1 MAAVS
6 SRLDGLSEVTELER
20 IPLPYKELYHTL
32 VVKNDMPVDLLQE
45 KHRTGAQ
52 QLLTW
57 IQAAL
62 DLVKSVNAASQQE
75 QQQQQQ
81 QQREENVYN
90 NNNYDGRSNSR
101 TSSSTS
107 LLEGDLDVE
116 IQDVVSGFGQ
126 YEPTIESSIEILLQL
141 EECIPRRL
149 SSSSTAGVTG
159 DSSDNDN
166 HDVHL
171 SKELESILEQWSLLR
186 GIISDL
192 GGSVREQQRL
202 RDGIQSIFNIS
213 EQTRE
218 ATDILDKCY
227 NDIAAEKARISEW
240 ASSPLDSI
248 ERVVSSLKN
257 HSSSSLNGAGGGVL
271 QSWGVDRNDM
281 LELDSRIGLLSL
293 KMESLHKSYPECAR
307 SSKQSR
313 RGSGSNKS
321 EATVAVVRSLGES
334 ESIAEKKA
342 MMQRQY
348 QELLGDWYSLRT
360 RRDQLWRGLEECDRW
375 RTKIDKMAKQIETML
390 EPVEIFQR
398 MCVNLLANLEG
409 QTLAQISG
417 EEGHHQQQ
425 QPQNNGGNGD
435 EDANKASTSKQPSL
449 PVDLELLTA
458 TLQELD
464 EKQLTVTPAIENIF
478 WVQEGEIHHRSK
490 NGNNN
495 HNHNSTNNG
504 MMSPMTPTTAVSMTG
519 PPLSAIDSPTTTLV
533 TPPSP
538 PSNHNNNNGN
548 DSSPLYPSLEMLDR
562 QRELKQRWSNL
573 KISLNTVGT
582 KLQTHHTIL
591 KEKQKEEEELLARL
605 KRQQQQE
612 QEAEEARIAEE
623 KRLASDGYSID
634 RSDWRSS
641 RDPSSPSALRRS
653 ATGTSS
659 SSRSPSVARS
669 VTRPISPNWN
679 TSNRFLRGKLV
690 SSLSMDSGV
699 VRKYMLVKSDQ
710 PEWAKPRP
718 WCPSVSTT
726 SPSMPGF
733 PLQSSYWGYFLVG
746 NDPSKENFG
755 QIIASPAPP
764 LVRSDTPSPPKPT
777 TPSLKDTRPPFSP
790 GGNRKFTALSTPP
803 RPMPNRSMSVASGE
817 FKQSLSPAGGTD
829 ILDWTKTLRRS
840 TSFSTNAKPN
850 KGNTPPTPRGNNKIK
865 GSGSTTSSNNTAR
878 PGGAGQGRE
887 SVASTRRNSNASQI
901 SQWNNGKDHQYRQD
915 TASSSSARRPSFTSS
930 EDDESTIMGYTAGAN
945 GQAPLPNNANR
956 RARRLQGHTKS
967 GGLGYGV
974 PPPPLNTMTDSTSSL
989 DSMMSSTSSFNAY
1002 GSSLSSS
1009 IGMRSPSPYAPMF
1022 GSSFAAAR
1030 STAALHTALLASMSS
1045 SSSASLRYSNS
1056 SLGGS
1061 GASGGAA
1068 SALGRKQ
1075 SDAGSSSSASSLMS
1089 KKRSQMMNLG
1099 AGAGSASSASSWMSM
1114 NTGGLLSALSFTVP
1128 TYNNFDDDFSG
1139 LGNLEESIAAM

>member
-32 VVKNDMPVDLLQE
+32 VFKNDMPVELLQE
-45 KHRTGAQ
+45 KHQTGAQ

-62 DLVKSVNAASQQE
+62 DLVKSVDAVSKQE
-75 QQQQQQ
+75 QQ
-81 QQREENVYN
+81 REAAEENVYSSS
-90 NNNYDGRSNSR
+90 NNYYGRNSSR
-101 TSSSTS
+101 TNSSTS
-107 LLEGDLDVE
+107 LLDNDLDIE

-149 SSSSTAGVTG
+149 SSLSTTSVVS
-159 DSSDNDN
+159 DSSDNSN
-166 HDVHL
+166 NNTEQQHIHL
-171 SKELESILEQWSLLR
+171 SKEIEVILEQWSLLR

-192 GGSVREQQRL
+192 GGSVREQQRV

-218 ATDILDKCY
+218 ASDILDKCY
-227 NDIAAEKARISEW
+227 RDIAAEKARISEW
-240 ASSPLDSI
+240 ASSPVDSI
-248 ERVVSSLKN
+248 DRVVSSLKN
-257 HSSSSLNGAGGGVL
+257 HSSSSLNGGST
-271 QSWGVDRNDM
+271 SWGVDRNDM

-293 KMESLHKSYPECAR
+293 KMDSLLKSYPECAR

-313 RGSGSNKS
+313 RGSSNSK
-321 EATVAVVRSLGES
+321 AAAVVARSLGGES
-334 ESIAEKKA
+334 ESIADKKA
-342 MMQRQY
+342 MMHRQY
-348 QELLGDWYSLRT
+348 QELLGDWHTLRT

-390 EPVEIFQR
+390 EPVEIFQK
-398 MCVNLLANLEG
+398 MCANMLANLEG

-417 EEGHHQQQ
+417 EEQQQ
-425 QPQNNGGNGD
+425 RNTADGV
-435 EDANKASTSKQPSL
+435 EDANRASTSRQPSL

-458 TLQELD
+458 TLQELE
-464 EKQLTVTPAIENIF
+464 EKQSTVTPAIDNIF
-478 WVQEGEIHHRSK
+478 WVQEGEIQHRTKSE
-490 NGNNN
+490 NHSHNSNN
-495 HNHNSTNNG
+495 HG
-504 MMSPMTPTTAVSMTG
+504 MLSPMTPTTAVSMTA

-538 PSNHNNNNGN
+538 PSNSNSNGNNNG
-548 DSSPLYPSLEMLDR
+548 DSFPLYPSLEMLDR

-573 KISLNTVGT
+573 KMSLNTVET

-591 KEKQKEEEELLARL
+591 KEKQREEEELLARQKL
-605 KRQQQQE
+605 EQQQRE
-612 QEAEEARIAEE
+612 EEEAAAAAQEVKNVMGNR
-623 KRLASDGYSID
+623 DG
-634 RSDWRSS
+634 RDWGSNA
-641 RDPSSPSALRRS
+641 SSPPMLRRS
-653 ATGTSS
+653 TTGGA
-659 SSRSPSVARS
+659 SSRSPSVTRS

-710 PEWAKPRP
+710 PSWAKPRP

-755 QIIASPAPP
+755 QIIAAPAPP
-764 LVRSDTPSPPKPT
+764 PVRSATPAPIKPT

-817 FKQSLSPAGGTD
+817 FRQNMQPSGGTD

-840 TSFSTNAKPN
+840 TSFSTNNTKG
-850 KGNTPPTPRGNNKIK
+850 KGNTPPTPRGNKVK
-865 GSGSTTSSNNTAR
+865 PAGSTTSSGNTVR
-878 PGGAGQGRE
+878 PGGAGRE
-887 SVASTRRNSNASQI
+887 SVASTRRNSTVSQAGH
-901 SQWNNGKDHQYRQD
+901 WNDKDHQYRQD
-915 TASSSSARRPSFTSS
+915 ANGASARRPSFTSS
-930 EDDESTIMGYTAGAN
+930 EDDESTIMGYTVGAN
-945 GQAPLPNNANR
+945 GQAPLPNNSNR
-956 RARRLQGHTKS
+956 RTRRLQGHTKS
-967 GGLGYGV
+967 GGLGFGV

-1009 IGMRSPSPYAPMF
+1009 IGVRSPSPYAPMF

-1030 STAALHTALLASMSS
+1030 STAALHTALLASMSG

-1056 SLGGS
+1056 SLGGA
-1061 GASGGAA
+1061 ASGSG
-1068 SALGRKQ
+1068 GRKL
-1075 SDAGSSSSASSLMS
+1075 SDAESSSSSSSLMT
-1089 KKRSQMMNLG
+1089 KKRSQVMNLG
-1099 AGAGSASSASSWMSM
+1099 AGAGSATSASSWMSM

-1128 TYNNFDDDFSG
+1128 TYSNFEDDFAG
-1139 LGNLEESIAAM
+1139 LGNLDESIAAM

>member
-32 VVKNDMPVDLLQE
+32 VFKNDMPVDLLQE

-62 DLVKSVNAASQQE
+62 DLVKTVDAASQQE
-75 QQQQQQ
+75 QQQQ
-81 QQREENVYN
+81 REEAENVYN
-90 NNNYDGRSNSR
+90 SFDGRSSR

-107 LLEGDLDVE
+107 LLEGELDVE

-149 SSSSTAGVTG
+149 SSSSTTGVASQENL
-159 DSSDNDN
+159 DSSRPQ
-166 HDVHL
+166 VHL
-171 SKELESILEQWSLLR
+171 SSELENILEQWSLLR

-192 GGSVREQQRL
+192 GGSVREHQRL

-213 EQTRE
+213 EQTRD
-218 ATDILDKCY
+218 ASDILDKCY
-227 NDIAAEKARISEW
+227 RDIATEKARISEL
-240 ASSPLDSI
+240 ASSPSSASI
-248 ERVVSSLKN
+248 DRLVSSLKN
-257 HSSSSLNGAGGGVL
+257 HSSSSLNGGL
-271 QSWGVDRNDM
+271 SRPTSQSWGVDRNDM

-293 KMESLHKSYPECAR
+293 KMESLHKSYPECTR
-307 SSKQSR
+307 PGKQSR
-313 RGSGSNKS
+313 RASSKARPS
-321 EATVAVVRSLGES
+321 ES
-334 ESIAEKKA
+334 ESIADKKV
-342 MMQRQY
+342 MMQRHY
-348 QELLGDWYSLRT
+348 QELLSDWYTLRT

-375 RTKIDKMAKQIETML
+375 RTKIEKVAKQIETML

-398 MCVNLLANLEG
+398 MCVNMLANLEG

-417 EEGHHQQQ
+417 EAPLSFQEQQQ
-425 QPQNNGGNGD
+425 QHQLNTLGGLEAD
-435 EDANKASTSKQPSL
+435 QASTSKQPSL

-464 EKQLTVTPAIENIF
+464 EKQMTVAPAIENIL
-478 WVQEGEIHHRSK
+478 WVQDGEIHHRTK
-490 NGNNN
+490 
-495 HNHNSTNNG
+495 STAAL
-504 MMSPMTPTTAVSMTG
+504 MSPMTPTTAVSMHA

-533 TPPSP
+533 APSSP
-538 PSNHNNNNGN
+538 PSNSNDGTT

-562 QRELKQRWSNL
+562 QRELKHRWTTL
-573 KISLNTVGT
+573 KTSLDTAGA
-582 KLQTHHTIL
+582 KLRIHHTIL
-591 KEKQKEEEELLARL
+591 KEKAEEAEALAKKKKKEEEEAAAAAA
-605 KRQQQQE
+605 K
-612 QEAEEARIAEE
+612 AKI
-623 KRLASDGYSID
+623 SVGNDNSTD

-641 RDPSSPSALRRS
+641 RDPTSPQTLRRS
-653 ATGTSS
+653 ATSTAT
-659 SSRSPSVARS
+659 SRSPSVARSHSSMRSPS

-710 PEWAKPRP
+710 PEWTKPRP
-718 WCPSVSTT
+718 WCPSVSTS

-733 PLQSSYWGYFLVG
+733 PLQESYWGYFLVG
-746 NDPSKENFG
+746 NDPSQDNFG
-755 QIIASPAPP
+755 QIIAAPAPP
-764 LVRSDTPSPPKPT
+764 PVRSATPAPAKPT

-803 RPMPNRSMSVASGE
+803 RPMPNRSMSVASGD
-817 FKQSLSPAGGTD
+817 FRQNMIPTGGSD

-840 TSFSTNAKPN
+840 TSFTNTKPGN
-850 KGNTPPTPRGNNKIK
+850 NGKGSKDNTPQTLRGNNKIK
-865 GSGSTTSSNNTAR
+865 PSASTTSSGGTAR
-878 PGGAGQGRE
+878 PGGAGNGRD
-887 SVASTRRNSNASQI
+887 SVASTRRNSTASQI
-901 SQWNNGKDHQYRQD
+901 SQWNDKDNQYRK
-915 TASSSSARRPSFTSS
+915 ARRPSFTSS
-930 EDDESTIMGYTAGAN
+930 EDDETIMGYNNTN
-945 GQAPLPNNANR
+945 MHGQAPLSNNNNR
-956 RARRLQGHTKS
+956 RARRLQGHTTS
-967 GGLGYGV
+967 GGVGYGI
-974 PPPPLNTMTDSTSSL
+974 PPPPLHTMTDSTSSF

-1045 SSSASLRYSNS
+1045 SSSASV
-1056 SLGGS
+1056 GG
-1061 GASGGAA
+1061 
-1068 SALGRKQ
+1068 KQ
-1075 SDAGSSSSASSLMS
+1075 SDGGGSGSSSSLM
-1089 KKRSQMMNLG
+1089 KKRSQVMNLG
-1099 AGAGSASSASSWMSM
+1099 TVRGAAGSASSASSWMSM

-1128 TYNNFDDDFSG
+1128 TYSFDDDFAA
-1139 LGNLEESIAAM
+1139 LGNLDESIAAM

>member
-1 MAAVS
+1 
-6 SRLDGLSEVTELER
+6 
-20 IPLPYKELYHTL
+20 
-32 VVKNDMPVDLLQE
+32 
-45 KHRTGAQ
+45 
-52 QLLTW
+52 
-57 IQAAL
+57 
-62 DLVKSVNAASQQE
+62 
-75 QQQQQQ
+75 
-81 QQREENVYN
+81 
-90 NNNYDGRSNSR
+90 
-101 TSSSTS
+101 
-107 LLEGDLDVE
+107 
-116 IQDVVSGFGQ
+116 
-126 YEPTIESSIEILLQL
+126 
-141 EECIPRRL
+141 
-149 SSSSTAGVTG
+149 
-159 DSSDNDN
+159 
-166 HDVHL
+166 
-171 SKELESILEQWSLLR
+171 
-186 GIISDL
+186 
-192 GGSVREQQRL
+192 
-202 RDGIQSIFNIS
+202 
-213 EQTRE
+213 
-218 ATDILDKCY
+218 
-227 NDIAAEKARISEW
+227 
-240 ASSPLDSI
+240 
-248 ERVVSSLKN
+248 
-257 HSSSSLNGAGGGVL
+257 
-271 QSWGVDRNDM
+271 
-281 LELDSRIGLLSL
+281 
-293 KMESLHKSYPECAR
+293 
-307 SSKQSR
+307 
-313 RGSGSNKS
+313 
-321 EATVAVVRSLGES
+321 
-334 ESIAEKKA
+334 
-342 MMQRQY
+342 
-348 QELLGDWYSLRT
+348 
-360 RRDQLWRGLEECDRW
+360 
-375 RTKIDKMAKQIETML
+375 
-390 EPVEIFQR
+390 
-398 MCVNLLANLEG
+398 
-409 QTLAQISG
+409 
-417 EEGHHQQQ
+417 
-425 QPQNNGGNGD
+425 
-435 EDANKASTSKQPSL
+435 
-449 PVDLELLTA
+449 
-458 TLQELD
+458 
-464 EKQLTVTPAIENIF
+464 
-478 WVQEGEIHHRSK
+478 
-490 NGNNN
+490 
-495 HNHNSTNNG
+495 
-504 MMSPMTPTTAVSMTG
+504 MMSPMTPTTAVSMTA
-519 PPLSAIDSPTTTLV
+519 PPLSVIGSPTTTLV

-538 PSNHNNNNGN
+538 PSNNNNSTGN
-548 DSSPLYPSLEMLDR
+548 ESSPLYPSVEMLDR

-573 KISLNTVGT
+573 KMSLNIVGT

-591 KEKQKEEEELLARL
+591 KEKQREEEELLARL

-612 QEAEEARIAEE
+612 KEEEEARIAEE
-623 KRLASDGYSID
+623 KRLASSSYSMNG
-634 RSDWRSS
+634 SGWRSS
-641 RDPSSPSALRRS
+641 RDPSSPALRRS
-653 ATGTSS
+653 ATSS

-669 VTRPISPNWN
+669 VTRPVSPNWN

-746 NDPSKENFG
+746 NDPNEENFG

-764 LVRSDTPSPPKPT
+764 PIRSATPSPPKPT

-817 FKQSLSPAGGTD
+817 FKRSLSPAGGTD

-840 TSFSTNAKPN
+840 TSFSTNSKSN

-878 PGGAGQGRE
+878 PGGAGQGRD

-915 TASSSSARRPSFTSS
+915 TASSFSARRPSFTSS
-930 EDDESTIMGYTAGAN
+930 EDDESTIMGYTVGAN
-945 GQAPLPNNANR
+945 GQAPLPNNTNR

-1030 STAALHTALLASMSS
+1030 STAALHTALLASMSG

-1075 SDAGSSSSASSLMS
+1075 SDAGSSSSASSFMT
-1089 KKRSQMMNLG
+1089 KKRSHMNLG
-1099 AGAGSASSASSWMSM
+1099 AGSGSASSASSWMSM

>member
-32 VVKNDMPVDLLQE
+32 VFKNDMPVDLLQK

-62 DLVKSVNAASQQE
+62 DLVKTVDAASQQE
-75 QQQQQQ
+75 QQQQ
-81 QQREENVYN
+81 REEAENVYN
-90 NNNYDGRSNSR
+90 SYDGRSSR
-101 TSSSTS
+101 TNSSTS
-107 LLEGDLDVE
+107 LLDGDLDVE

-149 SSSSTAGVTG
+149 SLSSTTTVASQGNLE
-159 DSSDNDN
+159 SSRPQ
-166 HDVHL
+166 VHL
-171 SKELESILEQWSLLR
+171 SSELETILEQWSLLR

-192 GGSVREQQRL
+192 GGSVREHQRL

-213 EQTRE
+213 EQTRD
-218 ATDILDKCY
+218 ASDILEKCY
-227 NDIAAEKARISEW
+227 RDIATEKARISEL
-240 ASSPLDSI
+240 ASNPSSASI
-248 ERVVSSLKN
+248 DRVVSSLKN
-257 HSSSSLNGAGGGVL
+257 YSNSSLDGGL
-271 QSWGVDRNDM
+271 SRSTSQSWGVDRNDM

-293 KMESLHKSYPECAR
+293 KMESLHKSYPECTR
-307 SSKQSR
+307 PGKQSR
-313 RGSGSNKS
+313 RASSK
-321 EATVAVVRSLGES
+321 ARPGES
-334 ESIAEKKA
+334 ESIADKKVI
-342 MMQRQY
+342 MQRHY
-348 QELLGDWYSLRT
+348 QELLSDWYTLRT

-375 RTKIDKMAKQIETML
+375 RTKIEKVAKQIEAML
-390 EPVEIFQR
+390 EPVEIFQK
-398 MCVNLLANLEG
+398 MCVNMLANLEG

-417 EEGHHQQQ
+417 EAPSSFQEQQQ
-425 QPQNNGGNGD
+425 QQDNTLDGLETG
-435 EDANKASTSKQPSL
+435 AASTSKQPSL

-464 EKQLTVTPAIENIF
+464 EKQLTVAPAIENIL
-478 WVQEGEIHHRSK
+478 WVQDGEIHHRTK
-490 NGNNN
+490 NTGAL
-495 HNHNSTNNG
+495 
-504 MMSPMTPTTAVSMTG
+504 MSPMTPTTAVSMHA
-519 PPLSAIDSPTTTLV
+519 PPPSAIDSPTTTLV

-538 PSNHNNNNGN
+538 PSDSSNNNA

-562 QRELKQRWSNL
+562 QRELKHRWSHL
-573 KISLNTVGT
+573 KTSLDTVGA
-582 KLQTHHTIL
+582 KLHIHHTIL
-591 KEKQKEEEELLARL
+591 KEKAEEAEALAKKKKEEEDAAAAAAAVAAAAAAAATA
-605 KRQQQQE
+605 K
-612 QEAEEARIAEE
+612 E
-623 KRLASDGYSID
+623 KISIGRGNSFDG
-634 RSDWRSS
+634 SDWRSS
-641 RDPSSPSALRRS
+641 RDPTSPPTLRRS
-653 ATGTSS
+653 TTSTAT
-659 SSRSPSVARS
+659 SRSPSVARSPSSMRSLS

-699 VRKYMLVKSDQ
+699 VRKYMLVKSEQ

-718 WCPSVSTT
+718 WCPSVSTS

-746 NDPSKENFG
+746 NDPSQENFG
-755 QIIASPAPP
+755 QIIAAPAPP
-764 LVRSDTPSPPKPT
+764 PVRSATPAPTKPT

-803 RPMPNRSMSVASGE
+803 RPIPNRSVSVASGD
-817 FKQSLSPAGGTD
+817 FRQNMVPAGGTD

-840 TSFSTNAKPN
+840 TSFTSTKPGSN
-850 KGNTPPTPRGNNKIK
+850 GKGPKDNTPPTLRGNNKIK
-865 GSGSTTSSNNTAR
+865 PSPSTTSSGGTAR
-878 PGGAGQGRE
+878 PGGAGNGRD

-901 SQWNNGKDHQYRQD
+901 SHWNDKGNQYRQE
-915 TASSSSARRPSFTSS
+915 RRPSFTSS
-930 EDDESTIMGYTAGAN
+930 EDDETIMGYINTGAN
-945 GQAPLPNNANR
+945 GQAPLPNNSNG

-967 GGLGYGV
+967 GGVGHNM

-989 DSMMSSTSSFNAY
+989 DSMMSSSTSSFNAY

-1045 SSSASLRYSNS
+1045 SSSASV
-1056 SLGGS
+1056 GG
-1061 GASGGAA
+1061 
-1068 SALGRKQ
+1068 RQ
-1075 SDAGSSSSASSLMS
+1075 SDVGSGSSSSLM
-1089 KKRSQMMNLG
+1089 KKRSQVMNLG
-1099 AGAGSASSASSWMSM
+1099 SIGGVAGSASSASSWMSM

-1128 TYNNFDDDFSG
+1128 TYSFDDDFAA
-1139 LGNLEESIAAM
+1139 LGNLDESIAAM

>member
-32 VVKNDMPVDLLQE
+32 VFKNDMPVDLLQE

-62 DLVKSVNAASQQE
+62 DLVKSVDAASQQE
-75 QQQQQQ
+75 QQ
-81 QQREENVYN
+81 REAVEENVYN
-90 NNNYDGRSNSR
+90 NNNYDGRSSSR

-107 LLEGDLDVE
+107 LLDGGLDIE

-149 SSSSTAGVTG
+149 SSSSTTSVVS
-159 DSSDNDN
+159 DSSNNSNNDDDTAQP
-166 HDVHL
+166 HIHL
-171 SKELESILEQWSLLR
+171 SKEIEAILEQWSLLR

-202 RDGIQSIFNIS
+202 RDGIQSILNIS

-218 ATDILDKCY
+218 ASDILDKCY
-227 NDIAAEKARISEW
+227 RDIAAEKTRISEW
-240 ASSPLDSI
+240 ASSPLDSVD
-248 ERVVSSLKN
+248 RVVSSLKN
-257 HSSSSLNGAGGGVL
+257 HSSSSLNGGGM
-271 QSWGVDRNDM
+271 SWGIDRNDM

-307 SSKQSR
+307 PSKQSR
-313 RGSGSNKS
+313 RGSAAANSK
-321 EATVAVVRSLGES
+321 AVVAVTRSLEG
-334 ESIAEKKA
+334 ESIADKKA
-342 MMQRQY
+342 MMQRQF
-348 QELLGDWYSLRT
+348 QELLGDWHTLRT

-390 EPVEIFQR
+390 EPVEIFQK
-398 MCVNLLANLEG
+398 MCVNMLANLEG

-417 EEGHHQQQ
+417 EEQQQ
-425 QPQNNGGNGD
+425 RNNTADGV
-435 EDANKASTSKQPSL
+435 EDANRASTSKQPSL

-464 EKQLTVTPAIENIF
+464 EKQTTVTPVIENIF
-478 WVQEGEIHHRSK
+478 WVQEGEIHHRTK
-490 NGNNN
+490 NNNYNNNKNNNNN
-495 HNHNSTNNG
+495 HG
-504 MMSPMTPTTAVSMTG
+504 MLSPMTPTTAVSMTAT
-519 PPLSAIDSPTTTLV
+519 PLSAIDSPTTTLV

-538 PSNHNNNNGN
+538 PSNGNSIDNNG

-562 QRELKQRWSNL
+562 QRELKQRWSSL
-573 KISLNTVGT
+573 KMSLDTVGT

-591 KEKQKEEEELLARL
+591 KEKQKEEEELLARQKL
-605 KRQQQQE
+605 LQQQRE
-612 QEAEEARIAEE
+612 EEEAAAAALEVKNVMGIV
-623 KRLASDGYSID
+623 DG
-634 RSDWRSS
+634 RDWRSN
-641 RDPSSPSALRRS
+641 PSSPMLRRS
-653 ATGTSS
+653 TTGGGSP
-659 SSRSPSVARS
+659 SRSPSVARS

-699 VRKYMLVKSDQ
+699 VRKYMLVKEDQ
-710 PEWAKPRP
+710 PSWTKPRP

-755 QIIASPAPP
+755 QIIAAPAPP
-764 LVRSDTPSPPKPT
+764 LVRSDTPAPPKPT

-817 FKQSLSPAGGTD
+817 FKRSVSPAGGTD

-840 TSFSTNAKPN
+840 TSFSTNSTKG
-850 KGNTPPTPRGNNKIK
+850 KGNTPTTPRGNNKIK
-865 GSGSTTSSNNTAR
+865 PAGSTTSSGNTVR
-878 PGGAGQGRE
+878 PGGAGRD
-887 SVASTRRNSNASQI
+887 SVASTRRNSTASQI
-901 SQWNNGKDHQYRQD
+901 SHWNDKNHQYRQD
-915 TASSSSARRPSFTSS
+915 TTSTSARRPSFTSS
-930 EDDESTIMGYTAGAN
+930 EDDESTIMGYTVGAN
-945 GQAPLPNNANR
+945 GQAPLPNNNSR
-956 RARRLQGHTKS
+956 RTRRLQGHTKS
-967 GGLGYGV
+967 GGLGFGV

-989 DSMMSSTSSFNAY
+989 DSMLSSTSSFNAY

-1030 STAALHTALLASMSS
+1030 STAALHTALLASMSG

-1056 SLGGS
+1056 SLGGAGS
-1061 GASGGAA
+1061 GSGG
-1068 SALGRKQ
+1068 RKP
-1075 SDAGSSSSASSLMS
+1075 SDAGSSSSSSSLMT
-1089 KKRSQMMNLG
+1089 KKRSQVMNLG
-1099 AGAGSASSASSWMSM
+1099 AGAGSATSASSWMSM

-1139 LGNLEESIAAM
+1139 LGNLDESIAAM